1 MSLVVLNN
9 NSKKQSQGTFCNFN
23 FKFKT
28 KWTTKKV
35 PNSVWNGK
43 KRKNIFS
50 FNISISTLSNTAVIL
65 ERQKEHV
72 LFVSASKPDGE
83 IALSL
88 PSHGKIIFQLPCSAL
103 PIAFKNLTQNKKKI
117 IKNSKS
123 EKEEAENCDEILHK
137 CPVDPIWST
146 GHLWQLTLSN

>member
-9 NSKKQSQGTFCNFN
+9 NSKNNLKELFVILISSPRAR
-23 FKFKT
+23 
-28 KWTTKKV
+28 WTTKKV

-88 PSHGKIIFQLPCSAL
+88 PSHSKIIFQLPCSAL
-103 PIAFKNLTQNKKKI
+103 PIAFKNLTQNKKI